1 MTFIRP
7 KDVTY
12 TDMCIYIDNNIYTD
26 NYDVNTVYEYLYHI
40 IFMLAKQSQLFNKHK
55 YYDSFAIFGAS
66 RVYFRL
72 TNKKQ
77 FELKPDGT
85 AKMNKIK
92 SVLNYIKNILYPLKV
107 DFEQEEY
114 AQTIVI
120 TDDTEINQFTYNQ
133 IITHAIDKLSFCD
146 FGMTLNDISNTCKH
160 FLSTIPYTK
169 DSSMWYNIYASVM
182 LTFLNYVTL
191 SNKHIDRINHLES
204 TARLKESH
212 INDFHAASRNSP
224 PILFHI
230 PKSLGPYIT
239 VLSRQLQTIVARDL
253 SDILHT
259 PVSNDFELIEV
270 THNEYKNR
278 T

>member
-1 MTFIRP
+1 MTFTKP
-7 KDVTY
+7 KDITY

-85 AKMNKIK
+85 VKMDKIK

-114 AQTIVI
+114 AQTIVT
-120 TDDTEINQFTYNQ
+120 TDDAEINQYTYNQ
-133 IITHAIDKLSFCD
+133 ILSQAVDKLAFCD
-146 FGMTLNDISNTCKH
+146 FGMTLNDISRTCKH
-160 FLSTIPYTK
+160 FLSTIPYSK
-169 DSSMWYNIYASVM
+169 DSGVWYNIYVSVL
-182 LTFLNYVTL
+182 LTFLSYVTL
-191 SNKHIDRINHLES
+191 SNKHQRRIEHLES
-204 TARLKESH
+204 TARLKDKH
-212 INDFHAASRNSP
+212 IEDFYTIARDSDP
-224 PILFHI
+224 VLFHL
-230 PKSLGPYIT
+230 PKSMGPYIT
-239 VLSRQLQTIVARDL
+239 VLARQLQTIVAKDL

-259 PVSNDFELIEV
+259 PVNNDFQLIEMIN
-270 THNEYKNR
+270 NENKN
-278 T
+278 

>member
-1 MTFIRP
+1 MTFTKP
-7 KDVTY
+7 KDITY
-12 TDMCIYIDNNIYTD
+12 TDMCIYIDNNIYNDTF
-26 NYDVNTVYEYLYHI
+26 DVNIVYEYLYHI
-40 IFMLAKQSQLFNKHK
+40 IFMLAKQAQLFSKHT

-77 FELKPDGT
+77 FEYKPDGT
-85 AKMNKIK
+85 VKMEKIK

-114 AQTIVI
+114 AQTIVA
-120 TDDTEINQFTYNQ
+120 TDDVELNQYTYNQ
-133 IITHAIDKLSFCD
+133 IITKAIDKLTFCD
-146 FGMTLNDISNTCKH
+146 FGMTLNDISSTCKH
-160 FLSTIPYTK
+160 FLSTIPYSK

-191 SNKHIDRINHLES
+191 SNKHIDRIQHLQS

-212 INDFHAASRNSP
+212 INDFHAASRSSP
-224 PILFHI
+224 PILLHI

-239 VLSRQLQTIVARDL
+239 VLARQLQTIIAKDL

-259 PVSNDFELIEV
+259 PISNDFELIEV
-270 THNEYKNR
+270 TRNEYKNR